1 MGFKLLLIFF
11 KPKQSLGVLFTLQS
25 AISSTLL
32 LKKLIKIA
40 FCRDFVP
47 AKFYLA
53 AQLESHYE
61 PTFIVCTCLLRI
73 DIALWLLGHKTKA
86 GRT

>member
-25 AISSTLL
+25 VISSTLL

-61 PTFIVCTCLLRI
+61 PKKII
-73 DIALWLLGHKTKA
+73 
-86 GRT
+86 